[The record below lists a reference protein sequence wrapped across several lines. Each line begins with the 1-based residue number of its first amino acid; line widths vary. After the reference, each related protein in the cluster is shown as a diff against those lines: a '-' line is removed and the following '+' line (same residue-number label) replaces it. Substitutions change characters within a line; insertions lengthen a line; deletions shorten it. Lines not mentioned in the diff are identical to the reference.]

1 MLVLAVVILVLAG
14 LYVCVKRE
22 VRASSSMLIRG
33 RPAEHIGLV
42 LFFGGIAS
50 GAVPW
55 FCALLGVFRNSESN
69 LMLSVLLL
77 FVSIL
82 YVAVIVAIESRKRPP
97 RLPYRK

>member
-1 MLVLAVVILVLAG
+1 MIVLAAVILVLAG

-22 VRASSSMLIRG
+22 VRASSSMLISG

-42 LFFGGIAS
+42 LFLGGVAS
-50 GAVPW
+50 GAAPW

-69 LMLSVLLL
+69 LVPSVLLL
-77 FVSIL
+77 FTSIL

-97 RLPYRK
+97 RLPDRK